1 MTKFAIDDPR
11 HPGVKDGG
19 YTTFANKDDDPTLMF
34 CKCDYGNVECHRLM
48 HKHVRLCH
56 ANKTVFGVLC
66 QHGGFTDID
75 SFLFQHNNVCPF
87 KDHKQCK
94 DCGYTDIIFL

>member
-56 ANKTVFGVLC
+56 ANKTVLGVYKCTYRTLC
-66 QHGGFTDID
+66 ANMVVSPI
-75 SFLFQHNNVCPF
+75 
-87 KDHKQCK
+87 
-94 DCGYTDIIFL
+94 